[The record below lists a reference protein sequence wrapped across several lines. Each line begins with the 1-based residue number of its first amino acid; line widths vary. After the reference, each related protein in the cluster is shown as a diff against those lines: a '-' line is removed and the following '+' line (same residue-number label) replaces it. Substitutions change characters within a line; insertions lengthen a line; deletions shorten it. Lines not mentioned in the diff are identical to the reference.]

1 MNTLESITRGCLVS
15 NSIRNVK
22 CETKIIGVVDDKR
35 LFINIGSNEIQD
47 TNIAM
52 KYLQQ
57 ASQYFGA
64 PLIYYLRQTTI

>member
-1 MNTLESITRGCLVS
+1 M
-15 NSIRNVK
+15 K